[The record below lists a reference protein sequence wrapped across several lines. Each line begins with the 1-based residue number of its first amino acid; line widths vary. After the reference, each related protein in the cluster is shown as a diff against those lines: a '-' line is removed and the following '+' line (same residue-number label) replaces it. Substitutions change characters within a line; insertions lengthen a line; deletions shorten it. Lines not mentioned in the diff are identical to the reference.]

1 MKKKILATLLV
12 FGLAAT
18 TLIGCSNPTSYSNPT
33 GCSNP
38 TGVETTKDNNIEKIY
53 NSDIYEFIDPDTGV
67 HYWIYSHK
75 AGYGGMGGMTP
86 RLNPDGTVM
95 ITE

>member
-18 TLIGCSNPTSYSNPT
+18 TLIGCSNPT
-33 GCSNP
+33 
-38 TGVETTKDNNIEKIY
+38 GVETTKNNNIEKIY

>member
-1 MKKKILATLLV
+1 MNKKILATLLV

-18 TLIGCSNPTSYSNPT
+18 TLAGCSNPTV
-33 GCSNP
+33 
-38 TGVETTKDNNIEKIY
+38 VETTKDNNIEKIY

>member
-18 TLIGCSNPTSYSNPT
+18 TLVGCSNPT
-33 GCSNP
+33 
-38 TGVETTKDNNIEKIY
+38 DNNIEKIY

-67 HYWIYSHK
+67 YYWIYSHK
-75 AGYGGMGGMTP
+75 EGYGGMGGMTP

>member
-18 TLIGCSNPTSYSNPT
+18 TLV

-53 NSDIYEFIDPDTGV
+53 NSDMYEFIDPDTGV

>member
-18 TLIGCSNPTSYSNPT
+18 TLIGCSNPT
-33 GCSNP
+33 GI
-38 TGVETTKDNNIEKIY
+38 ETTKDNNIEKIY

>member
-1 MKKKILATLLV
+1 MKKKILAILLV

-18 TLIGCSNPTSYSNPT
+18 TLIGCSNPTS
-33 GCSNP
+33 CSNP
-38 TGVETTKDNNIEKIY
+38 TGIETTKDNNIEKIY

-75 AGYGGMGGMTP
+75 AGNGGMGGMTP

>member
-18 TLIGCSNPTSYSNPT
+18 TLVGCSNPT
-33 GCSNP
+33 
-38 TGVETTKDNNIEKIY
+38 DNNIEKIY

-75 AGYGGMGGMTP
+75 EGYGGMGGMTP

>member
-18 TLIGCSNPTSYSNPT
+18 TLIGCSSPT
-33 GCSNP
+33 GYSNP

>member
-12 FGLAAT
+12 FGLVTT
-18 TLIGCSNPTSYSNPT
+18 TLT
-33 GCSNP
+33 GCSNL

>member
-18 TLIGCSNPTSYSNPT
+18 TLV

>member
-1 MKKKILATLLV
+1 MKKNILATLLV

-18 TLIGCSNPTSYSNPT
+18 TLI

>member
-18 TLIGCSNPTSYSNPT
+18 TLIGCSS
-33 GCSNP
+33 P

>member
-18 TLIGCSNPTSYSNPT
+18 TLI

>member
-18 TLIGCSNPTSYSNPT
+18 TLT